1 MVVLSPDFSQVSKYA
16 DQWIPVHAGQDG
28 AFWMAVGHV
37 ILKEFYAD
45 QATPSFERSMAIPSP

>member
-1 MVVLSPDFSQVSKYA
+1 MVVLSPDFSQVTKYA

-28 AFWMAVGHV
+28 AFWMAVNHV

-45 QATPSFERSMAIPSP
+45 RQTPAFSTT